1 MRTRDQ
7 APTPRSV
14 KESTLS
20 QVAFATK
27 CFSRILDIFQTI
39 CHSGP
44 GYTEEDQIHELL
56 DHGVVVRVNTFF
68 FSVKSQSAGVH
79 YWKTVRRI
87 VRDKVPNVSFIKL
100 NDLQVEA
107 RHLTVVAGVNF
118 PFLTVKAL
126 RLETSVACF

>member
-68 FSVKSQSAGVH
+68 FLSNHKVRGYTIGKQSDGLFGTK
-79 YWKTVRRI
+79 Y
-87 VRDKVPNVSFIKL
+87 
-100 NDLQVEA
+100 
-107 RHLTVVAGVNF
+107 LT
-118 PFLTVKAL
+118 
-126 RLETSVACF
+126 